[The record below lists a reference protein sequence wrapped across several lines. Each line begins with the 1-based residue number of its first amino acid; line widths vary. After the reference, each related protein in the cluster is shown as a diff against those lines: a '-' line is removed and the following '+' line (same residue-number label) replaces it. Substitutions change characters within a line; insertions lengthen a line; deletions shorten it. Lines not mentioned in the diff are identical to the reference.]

1 MPLVLRN
8 RRVAIIGAGV
18 IDSDLYEVSRKVGF
32 FLGKEGAIVITGG
45 LGGVMEGALR
55 GAREAGAITVGI
67 LPGNKPEE
75 ANPYVL
81 IPIITGMGQARNVI
95 IVKTAE
101 LLIAIGGGY
110 GTLSEIA
117 LALRIGKPIIGF
129 RTWPNIEGIHYVN
142 DLDELFKKVLAF
154 FS

>member
-1 MPLVLRN
+1 MVLKN
-8 RRVAIIGAGV
+8 RRIGVIGAG
-18 IDSDLYEVSRKVGF
+18 IADDELYEASRRVGF

-55 GAREAGAITVGI
+55 GAWEAGAITVGI
-67 LPGNKPEE
+67 LPGNTPEE
-75 ANPYVL
+75 ANPFVL
-81 IPIITGMGQARNVI
+81 IPVVTGMGQARNVI
-95 IVKTAE
+95 IVETAE

-117 LALRIGKPIIGF
+117 LALRLGKPVFGY
-129 RTWPNIEGIHYVN
+129 RTWSNIEGIRYVN
-142 DLDELFKKVLAF
+142 NLDELFEKVCNF